1 MNTEPNETKI
11 IARSAGSVGTA
22 VFASRILG
30 LIREQIFAIFFGA
43 GFAYDAF
50 VVAYRIPNLLREL
63 FAEGALSSAFVTVFT
78 DCKIKKGAKAT
89 QKLANNVITAII
101 LIVGIV
107 CAAGMYF
114 SSDIVTFI
122 TTTDYSE
129 LPGKHELTSL
139 MTSIMFPFLLLVSL
153 SAVGMGILN
162 TLGKFFIPALTSS
175 FFNLG
180 SIVSGVVLSILAPKY
195 GFNPIVGMACGVVI
209 GGILQIIIQLPSL
222 IKQGFMYS
230 PYLNFSD
237 PDLKKIMRLM
247 LPAIIGLAPLQIT
260 VLINTF
266 FASGCEQGSLSWL
279 TYAYR
284 VLWFPIGIVGVSLSV
299 ATLPVVS
306 RHASNADMEKL
317 KEAYVSSTVLCIILA
332 VPATLGLIFLSRPII
347 RVIFEHG
354 NFTAADTSRTAIA
367 LSLYAIGLLA
377 FSSQKIIVPVFYAL
391 DKARYPVIGSVITIF
406 LNIIIVITTLENF
419 QFKAIAL
426 SVSLCIT
433 ANFVFLSFVL
443 YKNTG
448 GYKARYIIKCFTKV
462 FPLSILMGAATW
474 WVDKNI
480 NMLMGEMFL
489 SNLISLTAAIFFG
502 IVFYGTF
509 INFLNIKEVTTLR
522 NKLLS
527 LIPKKKNSF

>member
-1 MNTEPNETKI
+1 
-11 IARSAGSVGTA
+11 VGTA

-78 DCKIKKGAKAT
+78 DCKIKKGTEAT
-89 QKLANNVITAII
+89 QKLANNVITTII
-101 LIVGIV
+101 IIVGII

-114 SSDIVTFI
+114 SSDIVSYI
-122 TTTDYSE
+122 TTADYSKIT
-129 LPGKHELTSL
+129 GKLELTTL

-153 SAVGMGILN
+153 SAVAMGILN
-162 TLGKFFIPALTSS
+162 TFGKFFLPALSSS

-180 SIVSGVVLSILAPKY
+180 SIVSGVILSIIAPKY
-195 GFNPIVGMACGVVI
+195 GFNPIVGMACGVVF
-209 GGILQIIIQLPSL
+209 GGMLQIIIQLPSL
-222 IKQGFMYS
+222 IKQGFIYR
-230 PYLNFSD
+230 PRLNFSD
-237 PDLKKIMRLM
+237 PDLRRIMKLM
-247 LPAIIGLAPLQIT
+247 VPAIIGLAPLQIT

-306 RHASNADMEKL
+306 RHASNADMGKL

-332 VPATLGLIFLSRPII
+332 VPATLGLIFLSGPII
-347 RVIFEHG
+347 RVIFEYG

-377 FSSQKIIVPVFYAL
+377 FSAQKIIVPVFYAL
-391 DKARYPVIGSVITIF
+391 DKARYPVIGSLITIF
-406 LNIIIVITTLENF
+406 LNIIVVITTLDSL

-433 ANFVFLSFVL
+433 ANFIFLSFML

-448 GYKARYIIKCFTKV
+448 GYDAGRIIKCFLKV
-462 FPLSILMGAATW
+462 FPLSVVMGAAAW
-474 WVDKNI
+474 WIDKSI
-480 NMLMGEMFL
+480 NNLMGEMLF
-489 SNLISLTAAIFFG
+489 SNLISLTAAILTG
-502 IVFYGTF
+502 IIIYGAL
-509 INFLNIKEVTTLR
+509 INLLNIKEISTLR

-527 LIPKKKNSF
+527 MIPKKRNN